1 MRRVWVV
8 VLKEWR
14 EALKG
19 GKLLWVGTVA
29 LPVILL
35 GISVYMMLS
44 VGDLS
49 ALEDEDLK
57 MVLHTLFSVFLLYF
71 MLFPMIIPNAIS
83 VYAIMSEKEQKSLE
97 PLLAT
102 PLQTWELFLAKVLSA
117 VIPAVVITW
126 ATFGVFVLIVGQ
138 MLPAGL
144 WGIVWRDFGIAT
156 LVTLVLFAPLAS
168 VFVTMTSMAIA
179 TRTSDARSAQLLSS
193 FVVLPIALWAL
204 VSIYQNALL
213 QPANLVG
220 VSLLLLGLNIVLLK
234 IAVRLFRREEIL
246 TRWR

>member
-144 WGIVWRDFGIAT
+144 WEIVWRDFGIAA

>member
-1 MRRVWVV
+1 MSRVWVV

-19 GKLLWVGTVA
+19 GKILWVGTVA
-29 LPVILL
+29 LPLILL
-35 GISVYMMLS
+35 GVSVYMLLNL
-44 VGDLS
+44 GDLS
-49 ALEDEDLK
+49 ALDDENLRL
-57 MVLHTLFSVFLLYF
+57 VLHKLFSVFLLYF

-117 VIPAVVITW
+117 VLPAVVITW
-126 ATFGVFVLIVGQ
+126 ATFGVFVILVSQ
-138 MLPAGL
+138 MLSVEI
-144 WGIVWRDFGIAT
+144 WTIVWEDFGTAA

-179 TRTSDARSAQLLSS
+179 TRTNDARSAQLLSS
-193 FVVLPIALWAL
+193 FVILPLALWAL
-204 VSIYQNALL
+204 VSIHQNTLL
-213 QPANLVG
+213 QPANLAG
-220 VSLLLLGLNIVLLK
+220 LSLLVFGLDLILLK
-234 IAVRLFRREEIL
+234 IAVKLFQREEIL

>member
-1 MRRVWVV
+1 MHRVWVV
-8 VLKEWR
+8 LLKEWR

-19 GKLLWVGTVA
+19 GKILWVGTVA
-29 LPVILL
+29 LPMILL
-35 GISVYMMLS
+35 GASVYMMLS
-44 VGDLS
+44 IGDLS
-49 ALEDEDLK
+49 ALDDEDLRL
-57 MVLHTLFSVFLLYF
+57 VLHTLFSVFLLYF

-117 VIPAVVITW
+117 VIPAVLITW
-126 ATFGVFVLIVGQ
+126 ATFGVFVILVSR
-138 MLPAGL
+138 MLPAG
-144 WGIVWRDFGIAT
+144 VWALIWQDFGVAA
-156 LVTLVLFAPLAS
+156 LLTLVLFAPLAS

-193 FVVLPIALWAL
+193 FVVLPLALWAL
-204 VSIYQNALL
+204 ASIYQNALL
-213 QPANLVG
+213 QPANLLG
-220 VSLLLLGLNIVLLK
+220 LSLLLLGLDLLLLK
-234 IAVRLFRREEIL
+234 ISVKFFRREEIL

>member
-83 VYAIMSEKEQKSLE
+83 VYAIMSEKEQKSVE

-193 FVVLPIALWAL
+193 FVVLPLALWAL